1 MNMQYKNS
9 SGDLNNENNVYRNYP
24 MFSDA
29 KIYYFGEK
37 QGVSEN
43 KGCQKTMFLALKNNY
58 FGEKQGVSENKGCP
72 WGNYG
77 KCFSAQHG
85 FQWIHTLLFEL

>member
-37 QGVSEN
+37 
-43 KGCQKTMFLALKNNY
+43 
-58 FGEKQGVSENKGCP
+58 
-72 WGNYG
+72 
-77 KCFSAQHG
+77 
-85 FQWIHTLLFEL
+85 